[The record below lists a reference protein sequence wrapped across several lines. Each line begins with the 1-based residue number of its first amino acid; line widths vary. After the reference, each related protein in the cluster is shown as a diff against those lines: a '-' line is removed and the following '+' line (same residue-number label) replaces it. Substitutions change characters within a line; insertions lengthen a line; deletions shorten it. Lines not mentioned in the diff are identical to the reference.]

1 MSDAALDRVVDSQ
14 SALINA
20 LDARDADAIFEA
32 VKHLEEALAVLRSN
46 GAVRH
51 QSRDKI
57 ELAVRQTQAARI
69 RTNVLSDW
77 TRQRIDRLA
86 ELRGQAAGRVAGTYE
101 KPRLQAL

>member
-14 SALINA
+14 SALISA
-20 LDARDADAIFEA
+20 LDSRNADAIFEA
-32 VKHLEEALAVLRSN
+32 VKHLEAALAHLRGE

-57 ELAVRQTQAARI
+57 EHAVRQTQAARI

-86 ELRGQAAGRVAGTYE
+86 ELRGQTAGRPAGTYD
-101 KPRLQAL
+101 KPRV